1 MKNWKTTL
9 CGVIAAAAQGV
20 AVKFPEYAVI
30 AEIVS
35 AAAIGAL
42 GFCAKDKNVTGG
54 TVPQTDGATVRVEL
68 PEVITDA
75 PGRIPI
81 PAKRPQ

>member
-1 MKNWKTTL
+1 MKNWRTTL

-20 AVKFPEYAVI
+20 AAKFPQYAVV

-42 GFCAKDKNVTGG
+42 GYFSKDKEVTGG
-54 TVPQTDGATVRVEL
+54 TVPSTPEAAVRVEK
-68 PEVITDA
+68 PEVIIKAAVPTA
-75 PGRIPI
+75 TLRS
-81 PAKRPQ
+81 RP